1 MEETAID
8 AAREPVEEPVEE
20 TPRRPRPV
28 EETVEDLMRRTGTD
42 LAIHA
47 GTCAARGW
55 ASGKRVTER
64 TYRAATQRWARSPID
79 AAG

>member
-1 MEETAID
+1 MEETAD
-8 AAREPVEEPVEE
+8 AAKEPVEE

-42 LAIHA
+42 PAIHA

-64 TYRAATQRWARSPID
+64 TYRAATQRWATSPID

>member
-1 MEETAID
+1 
-8 AAREPVEEPVEE
+8 
-20 TPRRPRPV
+20 
-28 EETVEDLMRRTGTD
+28 MRRTGTD
-42 LAIHA
+42 PAIHA